1 MPFFFFFDLNLAFF
15 SSLSR
20 SPCLLPP
27 RWLVAHVNLP
37 IVIINTKTNATVKKK
52 LSARRAR
59 LGLLE
64 KKSDYQARAADF
76 HKKEATLKSLARK
89 AEARNP
95 DEFYFGMH
103 KARTE
108 KGVAVV
114 E

>member
-1 MPFFFFFDLNLAFF
+1 MVNR
-15 SSLSR
+15 SR
-20 SPCLLPP
+20 TQPHN
-27 RWLVAHVNLP
+27 RHHHQHQ
-37 IVIINTKTNATVKKK
+37 KKN
-52 LSARRAR
+52 SARRAR

-64 KKSDYQARAADF
+64 KKSDYRARAADF

-103 KARTE
+103 KARTD

>member
-1 MPFFFFFDLNLAFF
+1 MQLHFFVYT
-15 SSLSR
+15 
-20 SPCLLPP
+20 PQ
-27 RWLVAHVNLP
+27 
-37 IVIINTKTNATVKKK
+37 
-52 LSARRAR
+52 RAE
-59 LGLLE
+59 G
-64 KKSDYQARAADF
+64 
-76 HKKEATLKSLARK
+76 LARK